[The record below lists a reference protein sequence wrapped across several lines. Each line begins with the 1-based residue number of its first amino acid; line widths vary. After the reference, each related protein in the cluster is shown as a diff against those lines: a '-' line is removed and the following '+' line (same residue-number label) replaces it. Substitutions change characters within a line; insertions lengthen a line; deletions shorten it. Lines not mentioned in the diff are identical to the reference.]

1 MQAATDDRRA
11 TFERN
16 GYLGPV
22 GLLDQA
28 ECRRLVDY
36 LGRRDLPEPAVW
48 SKGRAVHERYLFDI
62 ATQPAILDRVSD
74 LLGDDV
80 LLWGVSAVR
89 RKPRDVHPWH
99 SDIESSAQTGGFVSV
114 WIGLE
119 HTSRDSALQLIRASH
134 HSGTS
139 VQEARAGHG
148 IGRDDATPNVLVQFA
163 RDRAPDA
170 ELVEPE
176 MTDGD
181 GIFFDGRLWHGTD
194 NRSRSGERLALVL
207 QFAGAG
213 LPVRIP
219 DWSKLDWPFRLRDEP
234 RPPVILVR
242 GSDRSGS
249 NTLVPPPPLPPAD
262 ASPLRTATHAF
273 DLRLHDP
280 EPEKP
285 WQPFP
290 AFRGPTRTCADMSCH
305 ASVLAAG
312 HSPHPPHAHVE
323 EELLI
328 PLRGEVELVIPNGPF
343 DTEPRTERLRPGSFV
358 YYPAWQHHTIR
369 NPGHGSVAYLMF
381 KWRTAAWGTEDAL
394 GTEVV
399 HFEDV
404 APPEGARAFWT
415 SPLLDGPTGCLG
427 KLHAHATVLAPGAGY
442 EPHED
447 AYDVAIVMLEGT
459 VEALGREVGQRSVV
473 YCSAGEPHGMR
484 NVGIGPARYV
494 VFELHPPSARG

>member
-1 MQAATDDRRA
+1 MQAAADDRRA

-16 GYLGPV
+16 GYLGPL
-22 GLLDQA
+22 GLLDLA

-36 LGRRDLPEPAVW
+36 LGRSDLPEPAVW
-48 SKGRAVHERYLFDI
+48 SKGRGVNERYLFDI
-62 ATQPAILDRVSD
+62 ATQPAILDRVAD
-74 LLGDDV
+74 LLDDDV
-80 LLWGVSAVR
+80 VLWGVSAVR
-89 RKPRDVHPWH
+89 RKPGDVHPWH
-99 SDIESSAQTGGFVSV
+99 SDIESSAPTGGFVSV

-119 HTSRDSALQLIRASH
+119 HTSRDSSLQLIRASH
-134 HSGTS
+134 RSGTS
-139 VQEARAGHG
+139 VQEARAAHG
-148 IGRDDATPNVLVQFA
+148 IGRDDATPGTLLQFA

-234 RPPVILVR
+234 RPPVIVVR

-249 NTLVPPPPLPPAD
+249 NTVVPPPPLPPAD
-262 ASPLRTATHAF
+262 ASPLRTAAHAF
-273 DLRLHDP
+273 DLPLDDP
-280 EPEKP
+280 EPAKP

-290 AFRGPTRTCADMSCH
+290 AFRGPTRTCTEMSCH
-305 ASVLAAG
+305 ASVLEGG

-328 PLRGEVELVIPNGPF
+328 PLHGEVELVVSNVPV
-343 DTEPRTERLRPGSFV
+343 DAEPRTERLRPGSFV
-358 YYPAWQHHTIR
+358 YYPAWQHHTVR
-369 NPGHGSVAYLMF
+369 NPGARSAAYLMF
-381 KWRTAAWGTEDAL
+381 KWRTAEWGAGNEL

-399 HFEDV
+399 RFEDV
-404 APPEGARAFWT
+404 APPEGARPFWT
-415 SPLLDGPTGCLG
+415 TSLLDGPTGCLG

-447 AYDVAIVMLEGT
+447 AHDVAIVMLEGT
-459 VEALGREVGQRSVV
+459 VETLGREVGKHSVV

-484 NVGIGPARYV
+484 NVGPGPARYV
-494 VFELHPPSARG
+494 VFELHPPGAPG